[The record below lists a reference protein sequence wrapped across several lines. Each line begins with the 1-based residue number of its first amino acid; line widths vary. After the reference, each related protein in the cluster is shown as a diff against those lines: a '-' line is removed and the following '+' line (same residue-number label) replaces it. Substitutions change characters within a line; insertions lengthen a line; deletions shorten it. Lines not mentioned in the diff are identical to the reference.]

1 MILIKSFKVLCLPIF
16 EFQNN
21 LNISFFLF
29 GKSAQAIVSQ
39 DNFMV
44 KFESWFESVELQ
56 LYVVDS

>member
-29 GKSAQAIVSQ
+29 EKSAQAIVSQ
-39 DNFMV
+39 D
-44 KFESWFESVELQ
+44 KFFSPKSEFSNILSVLIIN
-56 LYVVDS
+56 YV